1 MKLEVVPASRRPH
14 CPWWAVV
21 CVLVWAVSAAGAVSL
36 AAHTRR
42 KIELC
47 AFKHLTGLAC
57 PTCGSTRGLRC
68 LIEGRVAQS
77 WRKNPLVFTALG
89 VAVSALLFRAVCGR
103 RVRLCLT
110 RRQRKLAWAVGAAAL
125 LGNWAYVI
133 SCVG

>member
-1 MKLEVVPASRRPH
+1 MKIEVVPASRWPH
-14 CPWWAVV
+14 WPWWAVV
-21 CVLVWAVSAAGAVSL
+21 CVLVWAALGAGAVSL
-36 AAHTRR
+36 AGHTGQ

-47 AFKHLTGLAC
+47 AFKHLTGLPC

-68 LIEGRVAQS
+68 LIEGRVGQA

-89 VAVSALLFRAVCGR
+89 VAAAALLFRAVCGR

-110 RRQRKLAWAVGAAAL
+110 RRQRKLAWAIAAAAL

-133 SCVG
+133 AWVG